1 MAAGP
6 AKPRLAVEIAPD
18 RVIAARANDS
28 GTLVETFAARNLTV
42 KALAPGLTGSNLLRG
57 DEVRN
62 AISGAMANVGG
73 RTRDVILVI
82 PDAAARVMLL
92 DFDTLPDK
100 PDEAASVVRFR
111 LRKSLPFDVE
121 HAALSYDIH
130 RANGGLRVVAAVAPR
145 SVIEEYERAVQD
157 AGYFPGM
164 VVPSM
169 IATLGVIGAESPT
182 MVVKLD
188 GNTVTL
194 AIADRDELRLLR
206 TLENPAGVAVTG
218 AQIASEIYPSI
229 VFFEDTFGSRVEEIL
244 IGGVAAADLAPAL
257 QEQSS
262 ARVHEISASRYVGS
276 ITGDAPSWALAG
288 VAGALVS

>member
-6 AKPRLAVEIAPD
+6 AKPRLAVEVAPD
-18 RVIAARANDS
+18 RVVAARSNDS
-28 GTLVETFAARNLTV
+28 GSLVETFAARSLSV
-42 KALAPGLTGSNLLRG
+42 KAVAPSLSGANLLRG

-73 RTRDVILVI
+73 RTRDVIVVI

-100 PDEAASVVRFR
+100 SAEAASVVRFR

-121 HAALSYDIH
+121 HAALSYDVH
-130 RANGGLRVVAAVAPR
+130 RANGTLRVIAAVAPR
-145 SVIEEYERAVQD
+145 SVIEEYESAVRD
-157 AGYFPGM
+157 AGYIPG
-164 VVPSM
+164 VVLPSM
-169 IATLGVIGAESPT
+169 VATLGVVGAERPT

-194 AIADRDELRLLR
+194 AIVDGNELRLVR
-206 TLENPAGVAVTG
+206 TLENPAGSNITG
-218 AQIASEIYPSI
+218 AQIASEIYPSV

-244 IGGVAAADLAPAL
+244 IGGASAADLAPAL
-257 QEQSS
+257 HEQTN
-262 ARVHEISASRYVGS
+262 ARVQEISASRYIGGVS
-276 ITGDAPSWALAG
+276 TDAPSWALAG